1 MFRQTRIL
9 CLLLAMLLIT
19 GCTVR
24 GTGSPDARESALQTG
39 EAAEEEPV
47 TSASPAPEL
56 TDAPAEPEPTEQP
69 TQAPTEAPAT
79 EQPSPSPAQAQP
91 SAADLPWL
99 ALYEPV
105 FENYR
110 AVAGADP
117 NSFDYSKDT
126 YSVLTSYDLVEG
138 QPVMYGYLL
147 RDVDGNGV
155 PELLVGNMAAD
166 DGGIVHAMFTLVD
179 NEPTFVLYSWARNRY
194 YLTDSGEVY
203 NAGSSGAMDSEYYV
217 CSLSGTILKPLY
229 GCFTSDEGGYG
240 GFYTVSGGDRYSGS
254 AREVSQEEFSR
265 TLETMEAAIEPL
277 DGMTPIRMN

>member
-24 GTGSPDARESALQTG
+24 RYDSSDMREPEEQTDKAPA
-39 EAAEEEPV
+39 EAPV

-56 TDAPAEPEPTEQP
+56 TAAPAEPEPTEQP
-69 TQAPTEAPAT
+69 TQAP
-79 EQPSPSPAQAQP
+79 AQAQP
-91 SAADLPWL
+91 SAADSPWL

-138 QPVMYGYLL
+138 QPVTYGYLL

-179 NEPTFVLYSWARNRY
+179 NDPTFVFYSWARNRY
-194 YLTDSGEVY
+194 YLTGSGEIY

-217 CSLSGTILKPLY
+217 CSVSGTILKPLY
-229 GCFTSDEGGYG
+229 GCFTSDKGGYG

-254 AREVSQEEFSR
+254 AREVSPEEFSR
-265 TLETMEAAIEPL
+265 TLETMEASILPL
-277 DGMTPIRMN
+277 DSLTPIRMN